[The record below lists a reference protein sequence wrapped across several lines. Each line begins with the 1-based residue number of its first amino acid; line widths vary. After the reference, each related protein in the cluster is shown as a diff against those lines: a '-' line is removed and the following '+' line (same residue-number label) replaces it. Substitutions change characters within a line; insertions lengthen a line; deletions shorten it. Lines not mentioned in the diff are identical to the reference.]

1 MRLLTRNKRY
11 DLDNV
16 WWRYHKIADI
26 GVCRLMIPNGLTEE
40 DHEKL
45 YTFIEVMRGRPY
57 EKSLLS
63 LVGKVASKSRSG
75 SVDGSAPPPRAAHEL
90 TQVFCSELVAAAYRA
105 VGLLGPAAQLELLPK
120 HFDTTE
126 ASLHLERGA
135 KLFPPRLL
143 PRNPEALF

>member
-1 MRLLTRNKRY
+1 
-11 DLDNV
+11 
-16 WWRYHKIADI
+16 
-26 GVCRLMIPNGLTEE
+26 MIPNGLTEE

-45 YTFIEVMRGRPY
+45 YTFVEVMRGRPY
-57 EKSLLS
+57 EKSLLT
-63 LVGKVASKSRSG
+63 LVGKVSKSRSG
-75 SVDGSAPPPRAAHEL
+75 SLEAAGPARADNEL

-105 VGLLGPAAQLELLPK
+105 VGLLAPSAQLELLPK

-143 PRNPEALF
+143 PRNPEADF